1 MISGA
6 NLTFKLN
13 QYYSRLILQKDRII
27 CFTQTKELMTK
38 FGLENTGIYRVWIP
52 LRKQMGEEGQIFF
65 VAGAG

>member
-13 QYYSRLILQKDRII
+13 QYDSRLILQ
-27 CFTQTKELMTK
+27 QTKELMTK